1 VTRRRGE
8 LRAENAALAAR
19 AKEIDALRA
28 EGRPTVP
35 TRIGM
40 ELKTNPFLRP
50 DSAEIQ
56 ANLGME
62 GAPLHEVF
70 AELQRSR
77 LAAVMQ
83 NNPYR
88 FYAVSGSSAYR
99 IHNDVDGDYLED
111 DGEVTSR
118 YLDQTG
124 LGVQLASSDVV
135 TFLANGTALGSG
147 SISITDGRGGV
158 RHVEVSSGGSIR
170 IR

>member
-1 VTRRRGE
+1 VRPQKAKQMIDDQHGFTLAE
-8 LRAENAALAAR
+8 LVGGLSLIGVLLLASGPVLSEMLASYH
-19 AKEIDALRA
+19 LR
-28 EGRPTVP
+28 
-35 TRIGM
+35 
-40 ELKTNPFLRP
+40 
-50 DSAEIQ
+50 SAT
-56 ANLGME
+56 
-62 GAPLHEVF
+62 HEVF